1 MVATGAAVLF
11 RLGVAGPITVSRA
24 WECEEAIQFARPH
37 PAGPFWVELQR
48 GPGVV
53 PWQGVPL
60 AIFTQNV
67 IGPIFFEIIQPKG
80 SELDQMRRGVL

>member
-1 MVATGAAVLF
+1 
-11 RLGVAGPITVSRA
+11 VAGPITVSRA

-67 IGPIFFEIIQPKG
+67 IGPFSSRSSSLRAASWTRCGAECC
-80 SELDQMRRGVL
+80 